1 MRMGHDDTVPG
12 WEERGSRGRGTELMS
27 VNNAWRWAERGSGKG
42 AARGGAGGVTADAAV
57 AVTPP
62 SRSRRGCIL

>member
-1 MRMGHDDTVPG
+1 MVAG
-12 WEERGSRGRGTELMS
+12 WAGTELSS
-27 VNNAWRWAERGSGKG
+27 VNNAWRWAERGSGTG
-42 AARGGAGGVTADAAV
+42 AARGGAGDVTADAVV

>member
-1 MRMGHDDTVPG
+1 MTPLQGRRCVVAG
-12 WEERGSRGRGTELMS
+12 WAGTELSS
-27 VNNAWRWAERGSGKG
+27 VNNAWRWAERGSGTG
-42 AARGGAGGVTADAAV
+42 AARGGAGDVTADAVV